1 MIQFAL
7 LALLRQGP
15 DYGYRLRHRFDRE
28 IGPAWCLNV
37 GQVYQ
42 SLQTLQVKGLVREST
57 GASAASDE
65 RGPRRNRRI
74 YAITDKG
81 ERTLERWLRRAPTR
95 PRPLRDDLL
104 LRLLAA
110 ARGGATSVRQ
120 VLTASERA
128 HRDRLE
134 RALADRRRAGEGGTG
149 LGRLGLEAEI
159 AHLET
164 HLAWLELCRRA
175 LLDDAPA
182 DSTSEAAASVDP
194 RPPARAM
201 PVERGAAAS
210 VGPSA
215 AANAGPAARR

>member
-1 MIQFAL
+1 MIQCAL

-57 GASAASDE
+57 GTNAASDE

-81 ERTLERWLRRAPTR
+81 ERTLGGGPARAHAPATLARRPPAAPARRGRARRA
-95 PRPLRDDLL
+95 
-104 LRLLAA
+104 
-110 ARGGATSVRQ
+110 SVKYSRR
-120 VLTASERA
+120 ASA

-134 RALADRRRAGEGGTG
+134 RARRP
-149 LGRLGLEAEI
+149 
-159 AHLET
+159 
-164 HLAWLELCRRA
+164 
-175 LLDDAPA
+175 APC
-182 DSTSEAAASVDP
+182 
-194 RPPARAM
+194 
-201 PVERGAAAS
+201 G
-210 VGPSA
+210 
-215 AANAGPAARR
+215 